1 VRGRLKDKVMF
12 GSDYPSLPY
21 ERIFREWGELGYS
34 DEILDKV
41 FRLNAQ
47 RILGL

>member
-1 VRGRLKDKVMF
+1 MF

-21 ERIFREWGELGYS
+21 ERIFNEWQELGYS
-34 DEILDKV
+34 HELMEKIYHK
-41 FRLNAQ
+41 NAE